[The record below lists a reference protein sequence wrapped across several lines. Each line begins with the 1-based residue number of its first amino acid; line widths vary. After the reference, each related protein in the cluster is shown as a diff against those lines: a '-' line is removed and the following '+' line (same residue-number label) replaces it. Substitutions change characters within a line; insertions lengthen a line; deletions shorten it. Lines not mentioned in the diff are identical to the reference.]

1 MIVIN
6 QDIWKYAEENAVD
19 FLCFP
24 TNGFVKRGG
33 ENVMGAGLAK
43 QVSNRFPE
51 IPKLLGSYLQGK
63 GEKGNVPY
71 VVRYPDDKANYNII
85 TFPVK
90 PCVVHD
96 RSLLLTRFQHGV
108 NPPPYPGYQ
117 SKGVSAIIS
126 RSAYLLRKY
135 VDESKVEKV
144 ILPAVGCS
152 SGGLLFKDVEP
163 LLDQFL
169 NDSRFLIVDI
179 NKEIFNKK

>member
-19 FLCFP
+19 FLCIP
-24 TNGFVKRGG
+24 TNGFTKHGG

-43 QVSNRFPE
+43 QAANRFPE

-71 VVRYPDDKANYNII
+71 VVKYPDNRTNYNII

-96 RSLLLTRFQHGV
+96 RSLLLTRFQHGN
-108 NPPPYPGYQ
+108 NPPSWPGFMA
-117 SKGVSAIIS
+117 KGQLPLIA
-126 RSAYLLRKY
+126 RSAYLLNKFIFTMGN
-135 VDESKVEKV
+135 VKVV
-144 ILPAVGCS
+144 LPMVGTGNAELS
-152 SGGLLFKDVEP
+152 WQEVEP
-163 LLDQFL
+163 ILDQWLDEDIF
-169 NDSRFLIVDI
+169 IVVDI
-179 NKEIFNKK
+179 HKAE